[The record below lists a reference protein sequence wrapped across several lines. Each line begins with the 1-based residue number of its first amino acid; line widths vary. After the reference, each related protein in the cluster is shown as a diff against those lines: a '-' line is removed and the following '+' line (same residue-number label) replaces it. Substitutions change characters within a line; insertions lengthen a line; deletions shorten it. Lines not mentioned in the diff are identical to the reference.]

1 MENSVNP
8 QARSSI
14 RRFLDGLYALG
25 GALSACAV
33 FIILILMIGA
43 SIGRQLDWRV
53 SWINDVVAWL
63 CASAAFFGMAYSF
76 RNGDFV
82 RVTLLLESVSPAVR
96 RWMEFISLAIAF
108 IAISYLGYWAT
119 LFTYQSW
126 EFNDVSQGQII
137 VPLWIPQ
144 IFTAIGCLIFFLAVL
159 DELLRVL
166 RGDKPRYQQM
176 AEDRLSAGDF
186 GETL

>member
-1 MENSVNP
+1 MPIS
-8 QARSSI
+8 RSYYG
-14 RRFLDGLYALG
+14 RLLDGLIQGAAALA
-25 GALSACAV
+25 ALS
-33 FIILILMIGA
+33 ILSICILTVSMSLSRAFGITLRGA
-43 SIGRQLDWRV
+43 DDLI
-53 SWINDVVAWL
+53 AWL
-63 CASAAFFGMAYSF
+63 CAASAFLILAQTFQHGGIVRVEIFLGTLNEGWRRRLEIIGLTVMSGFCLFALAAFSQ
-76 RNGDFV
+76 FV
-82 RVTLLLESVSPAVR
+82 
-96 RWMEFISLAIAF
+96 
-108 IAISYLGYWAT
+108 
-119 LFTYQSW
+119 YQSW

-144 IFTAIGCLIFFLAVL
+144 IFAAIGCLIFFLAVV

>member
-1 MENSVNP
+1 MLTS
-8 QARSSI
+8 RSYYG
-14 RRFLDGLYALG
+14 RLLDGLIQGAAALA
-25 GALSACAV
+25 ALC
-33 FIILILMIGA
+33 ILSICILMVSMSLSREFGINLRGA
-43 SIGRQLDWRV
+43 DDLI
-53 SWINDVVAWL
+53 AWL
-63 CASAAFFGMAYSF
+63 CAASAFLILAQTFQHGGIVRVEIFLGTLNAQWRRRLEIIGLTVMSGFCLFALAAFSQ
-76 RNGDFV
+76 FV
-82 RVTLLLESVSPAVR
+82 
-96 RWMEFISLAIAF
+96 
-108 IAISYLGYWAT
+108 
-119 LFTYQSW
+119 YQSW